1 MTCLRNRSDTAI
13 TTPMPLFAVAFI
25 TLRKKFLADD
35 SDIVWRRNAHA
46 NFTLYPGF
54 KESDLNFT
62 ANHQGLT
69 EIAS

>member
-1 MTCLRNRSDTAI
+1 MTCLRNKSDTAI
-13 TTPMPLFAVAFI
+13 TIPMSLFTVAFI
-25 TLRKKFLADD
+25 ALRKEFLADD
-35 SDIVWRRNAHA
+35 PDIVWRRNAHA

-62 ANHQGLT
+62 ADHQGLP